1 MKVYWRDN
9 LKSFS
14 TTDKSARTS
23 IASLRQTCF
32 ETVSLVRNYLRPASV
47 FPIPLRGSYPKAYLP
62 LRGSGLFRL
71 SAPASELTRSQTKKS
86 PPTSS
91 EGLRAPGGNRTR
103 TRLSANRILSPARLP
118 VPPPGQKTRIK
129 KKFHRP
135 KSIRLG
141 GWNFKERKTRL
152 EPATSTL
159 AMLRSTN

>member
-23 IASLRQTCF
+23 IGSLRQTCF
-32 ETVSLVRNYLRPASV
+32 ETVSLVRNYLRPRLGVPYTLARV
-47 FPIPLRGSYPKAYLP
+47 LP
-62 LRGSGLFRL
+62 EGLP
-71 SAPASELTRSQTKKS
+71 PASRERSFSLVRACERAHALPNKKS

-159 AMLRSTN
+159 ARLRSTN